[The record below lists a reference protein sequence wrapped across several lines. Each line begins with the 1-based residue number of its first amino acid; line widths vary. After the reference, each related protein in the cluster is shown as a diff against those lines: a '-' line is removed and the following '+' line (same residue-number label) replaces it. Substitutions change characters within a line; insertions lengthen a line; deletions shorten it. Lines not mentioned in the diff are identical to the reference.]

1 MTPVYCLEVYGK
13 KCAINEV
20 VIKTGEGQETL
31 VPAAVLKKL
40 NSAYISAALRW
51 NLNARAAEEKI
62 MPDKVD
68 LIKQPLKLDLTN
80 ISSSSFS
87 LIMRFLETENPTIF
101 LKSLSEKE
109 MEEVFIILDFLQA
122 DEEFFAPVIRADVN
136 KKQAWKNYDGSED
149 AYKYYVHNKK
159 YQEILKRELVQK
171 LKLTHFA
178 LSQMKE
184 NPIALRHGG
193 PIRSVAIATNNSF
206 VVTGSEDGTA
216 KIWRLDEGHN
226 LTGEPITLMHENWIT
241 SVAIA
246 IDNSFVVTGSSDETA
261 KIWRLGEE
269 HNLTG
274 EPITL
279 RGHENWITSVAIA
292 TNNSFVVTGSWDKTA
307 KIWRLDEERNVV
319 GEPITLRGHGGGIAS
334 VALATDNSFVVTGS
348 SDGTA
353 KIWRGLKEI
362 NALDLELPQIL
373 LLLKLATSDSKI
385 DLSKET
391 EEFRAIYESLP
402 ENVKTAF
409 DEYNRR
415 SWWSKIKRPLAV
427 GSIIAAAYLGYKL
440 FKK

>member
-1 MTPVYCLEVYGK
+1 
-13 KCAINEV
+13 
-20 VIKTGEGQETL
+20 
-31 VPAAVLKKL
+31 
-40 NSAYISAALRW
+40 
-51 NLNARAAEEKI
+51 
-62 MPDKVD
+62 
-68 LIKQPLKLDLTN
+68 
-80 ISSSSFS
+80 
-87 LIMRFLETENPTIF
+87 
-101 LKSLSEKE
+101 

-149 AYKYYVHNKK
+149 PYKYYVHNEK

-171 LKLTHFA
+171 LNSTHFA

-184 NPIALRHGG
+184 NSIVLRHGG
-193 PIRSVAIATNNSF
+193 LIISVVI
-206 VVTGSEDGTA
+206 
-216 KIWRLDEGHN
+216 
-226 LTGEPITLMHENWIT
+226 
-241 SVAIA
+241 
-246 IDNSFVVTGSSDETA
+246 
-261 KIWRLGEE
+261 
-269 HNLTG
+269 
-274 EPITL
+274 
-279 RGHENWITSVAIA
+279 
-292 TNNSFVVTGSWDKTA
+292 
-307 KIWRLDEERNVV
+307 
-319 GEPITLRGHGGGIAS
+319 
-334 VALATDNSFVVTGS
+334 ATDNSFVVTGS

-440 FKK
+440 FKNKK